1 MFNRYG
7 AAVSRAGI
15 NTADT
20 AYFNLLGGTASRIYI
35 VQITV
40 NIAVAPTT
48 APAFYLART
57 TARGTQA
64 STLLGQALDAADVA
78 ATGTLD
84 VCGTAGNQPTFT
96 AGNKLASGGLAVTA
110 GGMLI
115 WTFYDVP
122 LVIPATA
129 ANGLALCN
137 ANASGATT
145 GTIHCSMLW
154 NE

>member
-1 MFNRYG
+1 VNRRYG

-20 AYFNLLGGTASRIYI
+20 AYFNLLGGTTSRLYV
-35 VQITV
+35 VQVTI

-64 STLLGQALDAADVA
+64 STLAGQALDTADAASL
-78 ATGTLD
+78 GTLD
-84 VCGTAGNQPTFT
+84 VCGTAGSQPTFT
-96 AGNKLASGGLAVTA
+96 AANKIVSGGLAVTA

-115 WTFYDVP
+115 WTFYDEP
-122 LVIPATA
+122 IVIPATA
-129 ANGLALCN
+129 AAGLALCN

-145 GTIHCSMLW
+145 GTIHCSYLW
-154 NE
+154 EE